1 MVLFLVGLGLGS
13 EKDVTVRGLEAI
25 KSCSKVFLEAYTA
38 VLGVDAKKLVSETQQ
53 GQSTQHRLSAS
64 SFSQTHC
71 VTI

>member
-38 VLGVDAKKLVSETQQ
+38 VLGVDAKKLVSETQRPER
-53 GQSTQHRLSAS
+53 TTPTAS